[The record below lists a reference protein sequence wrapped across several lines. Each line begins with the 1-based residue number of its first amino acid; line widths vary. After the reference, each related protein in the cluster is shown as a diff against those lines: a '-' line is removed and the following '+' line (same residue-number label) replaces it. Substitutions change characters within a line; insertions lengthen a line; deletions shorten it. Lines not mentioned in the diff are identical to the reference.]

1 MHEHVIEIRV
11 TALTLIE
18 IRCCLCDAVE
28 NLNLFN
34 LFNQVLDVNPKTIL
48 ELSIQLIRL
57 RLELCS
63 GILGTR
69 NMPVKGISPLGQ

>member
-1 MHEHVIEIRV
+1 MMILSGTENHV
-11 TALTLIE
+11 
-18 IRCCLCDAVE
+18 
-28 NLNLFN
+28 FN
-34 LFNQVLDVNPKTIL
+34 LFNQVLNVSAKTIL
-48 ELSIQLIRL
+48 EFSIQLIRL